1 MSISE
6 HVAQV
11 KEKLE
16 EAARAAGRD
25 PAEITLCAA
34 TNRVMLSVDVK
45 QIKEFQMK
53 MLQWFDEKH
62 PEIGEEIQREK
73 VLTDEMIQ
81 KITELA
87 NTFKAEF

>member
-1 MSISE
+1 MELLKQPLE
-6 HVAQV
+6 HPLSLHEQV
-11 KEKLE
+11 
-16 EAARAAGRD
+16 
-25 PAEITLCAA
+25 ITLCAA